1 MPLLYLVRN
10 KDDRDDVREI
20 PFLTFDHEI
29 EYRVQHDANYD
40 PAHVT
45 TLTVYAS
52 VPVPQIMQL
61 YLNALKKPQSFRS
74 DEEALSAF
82 NKRYDTISTEQLP
95 DFFV

>member
-29 EYRVQHDANYD
+29 EYRIQHDGNYD
-40 PAHVT
+40 SSTVT
-45 TLTVYAS
+45 TLMIYAS
-52 VPVPQIMQL
+52 VPVQQIMQL
-61 YLNALKKPQSFRS
+61 YLNTLKKPESFHS

-82 NKRYDTISTEQLP
+82 NKRYDTVSTEQLP